1 MKLMVIG
8 GGGREHALAWRLSK
22 SPRVQKVYVAP
33 GNGGTATEPDL
44 ENVALDAVNDPDGL
58 VRFLKDNEVAFTV
71 VGPEAPLAAGLV
83 DRLESEGLKVFGPR
97 KAAAQLEASKISPSS
112 SWPGTTFRQQA
123 IKHSPTQRQPA
134 TMPRNRPNVFPGFPL

>member
-33 GNGGTATEPDL
+33 GNGGTAAEPDL

-58 VRFLKDNEVAFTV
+58 VRFLKDNDVA
-71 VGPEAPLAAGLV
+71 
-83 DRLESEGLKVFGPR
+83 
-97 KAAAQLEASKISPSS
+97 
-112 SWPGTTFRQQA
+112 
-123 IKHSPTQRQPA
+123 
-134 TMPRNRPNVFPGFPL
+134 